1 LTTQYLVMDALLEA
15 YNRKLSFVSGRFE
28 RYMLKN
34 MSWKSRLI
42 AIKGAR
48 GVGKTTL
55 MLQNIKKNLNPEQAI
70 YMSLDN
76 IYFSQHGLY
85 ETVSTLEKRGVVH
98 FYIDEVH
105 KYPSWAREIKNLYD
119 DFPAIKLVISGSSI
133 LELQKGDADLSRRMI
148 SYTLKP
154 MSFRE
159 YLEISEI
166 YTSESFSL
174 EELLASHV
182 KITKEILA
190 EIKPLRHFSEYLR
203 FGSYPYSLEGHE
215 TYHEKL
221 RNTIN
226 VIIDSDL
233 PSILNIDYAHS
244 LKLKKLLA
252 FIGSNTPYKPNIQK
266 LAEQIQIDRRTVYQ
280 YLDILNSSELI
291 SLLETDKKGDTRLS
305 KPEKIYMS
313 TTSLAYALNA
323 QADIGTIRET
333 FFYSQMKDLHH
344 VNYSKVGDFLVNN
357 NYIFEVGGKSKSF
370 EQIKD
375 LDNSFVVKD
384 DIETGHFNTIPLW
397 LFGFMY

>member
-1 LTTQYLVMDALLEA
+1 
-15 YNRKLSFVSGRFE
+15 
-28 RYMLKN
+28 

-55 MLQNIKKNLNPEQAI
+55 MLQNIKANLDRDKAI
-70 YMSLDN
+70 YISLDN
-76 IYFSQHGLY
+76 IYFTEHGLY
-85 ETVSTLEKRGVVH
+85 ETVSALEKQGVEH

-133 LELQKGDADLSRRMI
+133 LEMQKGDADLSRRMI

-159 YLEISEI
+159 YLEISAV
-166 YTSESFSL
+166 YTSESFAL
-174 EELLASHV
+174 EELLNSHGE
-182 KITKEILA
+182 ITEEILKH
-190 EIKPLRHFSEYLR
+190 IKPLKLFGDYLK
-203 FGSYPYSLEGHE
+203 FGAYPYSLEDHE
-215 TYHEKL
+215 TFHERL

-252 FIGSNTPYKPNIQK
+252 FIAGNTPFKPNIQK
-266 LAEQIQIDRRTVYQ
+266 LAEKIGIDRRTVYQ
-280 YLDILNSSELI
+280 YLEILSSSELI
-291 SLLETDKKGDTRLS
+291 SLLETDKKSDTRLS
-305 KPEKIYMS
+305 KPEKIYLS
-313 TTSLAYALNA
+313 TTSLAYSLNSHV
-323 QADIGTIRET
+323 DIGTLRET
-333 FFYSQMKDLHH
+333 FFFSQMKDLYK
-344 VNYSKVGDFLVNN
+344 VNYSNVGDFLIDDR
-357 NYIFEVGGKSKSF
+357 YTFEIGGKSKGF

-375 LDNSFVVKD
+375 TKDAYIVKA
-384 DIETGHFNTIPLW
+384 DIETGHHNTLPLW
-397 LFGFMY
+397 MFGFMY